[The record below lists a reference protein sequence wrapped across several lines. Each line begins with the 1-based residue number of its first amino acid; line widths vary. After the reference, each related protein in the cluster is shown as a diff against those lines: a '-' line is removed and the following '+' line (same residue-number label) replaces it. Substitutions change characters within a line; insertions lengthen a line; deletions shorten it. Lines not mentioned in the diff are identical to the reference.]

1 MASRSPEFNFAS
13 VLSALTMAGQVDLAT
28 KLTPDAEPDAVDAVR
43 RGLLAA
49 RAPHRHALTRLDF
62 ALDMLF
68 RWSQLHVRCACGAP
82 AIGTLRETPVCAV
95 GFACD
100 GDEHAPASTHHLD

>member
-1 MASRSPEFNFAS
+1 MASSPDNFAS
-13 VLSALTMAGQVDLAT
+13 VLSALMLAGQGDLAV

-49 RAPHRHALTRLDF
+49 REPHRHAITRLDF
-62 ALDMLF
+62 ALDLLF
-68 RWSQLHVRCACGAP
+68 RWSQRHARCACGDF
-82 AIGTLRETPVCAV
+82 AIGTLRETHVCAV

-100 GDEHAPASTHHLD
+100 GAEHKPASTHRLD